1 MELGI
6 GLPSTIP
13 GVTGEQITSWAMR
26 AEAAGFSTL
35 GTIDRIAYANVESLI
50 ALSAAAAVTSRIRLT
65 TAILIAPYRANAALL
80 AKQWASLDV
89 VSNGRVVA
97 GIAVGGRPDDY
108 EVSGVDFSRRGRILD
123 DDVATMRAIWAG
135 NASRNVGPAPVQP
148 GGPPLIFGGNSDA
161 AFRRVVEHGAGWI
174 AGGGGPEMFAAG
186 AERARSAWRDAG
198 RSGQPRLL
206 ALAYYAL
213 GDGAA
218 DAASAY
224 LHDYYGFLGEWADRI
239 AQGALSSPEAVRGA
253 IDAFTAAGCDELIL
267 FPCSPD
273 PGQVDLLA
281 SARS

>member
-13 GVTGEQITSWAMR
+13 GVTGEQITSWATG

-65 TAILIAPYRANAALL
+65 TAILIAPYRGNAALL
-80 AKQWASLDV
+80 AKQLASLDV

-97 GIAVGGRPDDY
+97 GVAVGARADDY
-108 EVSGVDFSRRGRILD
+108 EVSDVDFTRRGRIFD
-123 DDVATMRAIWAG
+123 DDVATMRAIWAAEQG
-135 NASRNVGPAPVQP
+135 NVGPAPVQP

-174 AGGGGPEMFAAG
+174 AGGGGPEMFAPG
-186 AERARSAWRDAG
+186 AERARAAWRDAG
-198 RSGQPRLL
+198 RDGQPRLL
-206 ALAYYAL
+206 ALSYFAL

-218 DAASAY
+218 DAANTY
-224 LHDYYGFLGEWADRI
+224 LRHYYGFLGEFADRI
-239 AQGALSSPEAVRGA
+239 AAGALTSADAVHGA
-253 IDAFTAAGCDELIL
+253 IDAYAAVGCDELIL
-267 FPCSPD
+267 FPCSSD
-273 PGQVDLLA
+273 PRQVDLLA